1 MSDQIQTICSLTGC
15 SEKEANE
22 ALDRTQDVIE
32 AVDLLLAKAKT
43 TVIQKRPR
51 QVTPEEQVIGPIRKI
66 MKRLDEDRAT
76 SSGQHGYEGS
86 VEKLPHHEEMA
97 QQNNCV
103 QECQLDVQQSMVQT
117 QEIACQSQSECSFC
131 SQLNGRTLPCFGQGC
146 SQLNLPPN
154 KEWLNMDEQII
165 VEVPLHEMSLD
176 PPKEVDSVD
185 QSHIHQEN
193 YQNFP

>member
-15 SEKEANE
+15 SEKEATE
-22 ALDRTQDVIE
+22 ALDRTEDVVE
-32 AVDLLLAKAKT
+32 AVDLLLVKAKT
-43 TVIQKRPR
+43 TVVQKRPR
-51 QVTPEEQVIGPIRKI
+51 QVTAEEEIIAPIRKI

-86 VEKLPHHEEMA
+86 VEKLPHPSEMV
-97 QQNNCV
+97 QQSNCD

-117 QEIACQSQSECSFC
+117 QEIACQSRSECSFC
-131 SQLNGRTLPCFGQGC
+131 SQTNGQTLPCSGQVY
-146 SQLNLPPN
+146 SQLNHHPN
-154 KEWLNMDEQII
+154 MELSSMDEQII

-176 PPKEVDSVD
+176 PPKEADFED
-185 QSHIHQEN
+185 QSHNRQEN